1 MPSSVDGK
9 NLSLAHSSLTLAV
22 NVTPDCGFALLA
34 SLSHLLR
41 DFSVETIGPST

>member
-9 NLSLAHSSLTLAV
+9 NLSLAHSSLTLPV